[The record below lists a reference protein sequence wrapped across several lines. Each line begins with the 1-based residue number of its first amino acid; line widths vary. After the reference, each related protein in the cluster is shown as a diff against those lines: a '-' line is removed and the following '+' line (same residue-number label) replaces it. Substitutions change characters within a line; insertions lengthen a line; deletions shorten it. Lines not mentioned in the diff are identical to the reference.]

1 MLGYIVRRLLFMIPT
16 LIGVTFL
23 VFALVALSPGGLTA
37 SALAAAGGGAPPG
50 IDPRVAEAEFM
61 DRFGLDRPFF
71 AQYFA
76 WLGRMSPV
84 KFGSRAQIDSTG
96 DRIYMP
102 RPLPE
107 PFAAGWPGSEQSSA
121 EVRSAARQIAQK
133 AESELVIEAD
143 GEAKQ
148 QQYRRLRARY
158 DQARRAYVL
167 ARAQVR
173 VALSE
178 VASAAGQP
186 EFVGR
191 DGFLRE
197 GTAWRLPTKGDESFD
212 RRFDAAREAAAAQ
225 QVAWDAAIAAEAQ
238 LIASFRSAP
247 FPRAGYAIIPGALSV
262 GAPDLGWSRSRSR
275 PVARLIAEA
284 LPITIMLNLIAVPI
298 IYIIAIPSGMLAAAR
313 RGSWFDR
320 LSGGFFVA
328 LWSIPVVWAGTLMI
342 GFLANKDYLGW
353 FPPSGLHSRAAA
365 DMPFLPTW
373 GVDGFMRGYL
383 LDGLW
388 HIAMPVACLVYAGFA
403 VLSRQTR
410 AAMLDN
416 FNADYVRTAKAKGV
430 PRRDVVFRHVF
441 RNSLLPLITMF
452 VTIFPAML
460 SGAVVVEKIFS
471 IPGMGSLMLDAI
483 SLRDA
488 EIMLANSV
496 MVGCVMLLALLLADI
511 LYAIADPRV
520 TYG

>member
-1 MLGYIVRRLLFMIPT
+1 MLGYILRRLFFMVPT
-16 LIGVTFL
+16 LIGVTLL
-23 VFALVALSPGGLTA
+23 VFTLVALSPGGLTA

-61 DRFGLDRPFF
+61 DRFGLDRSFF
-71 AQYFA
+71 TQYFS

-84 KFGSRAQIDSTG
+84 KFGARAQIDSTG

-107 PFAAGWPGSEQSSA
+107 PVMLAWPESSLANDSEAASI
-121 EVRSAARQIAQK
+121 RSAATEA
-133 AESELVIEAD
+133 LVIEPE
-143 GEAKQ
+143 GEARQ
-148 QQYRRLRARY
+148 QQYRRLRAAY

-167 ARAQVR
+167 AVANVR
-173 VALSE
+173 VAL
-178 VASAAGQP
+178 ADLATAAG
-186 EFVGR
+186 E
-191 DGFLRE
+191 DGLV
-197 GTAWRLPTKGDESFD
+197 D
-212 RRFDAAREAAAAQ
+212 RNGFIRRGVDARVPRTGSGAIFERAQAAAEAQ
-225 QVAWDAAIAAEAQ
+225 RTTWRTALAAEAQ
-238 LIASFRSAP
+238 LVASFRSRP
-247 FPRAGYAIIPGALSV
+247 FPQAGIAIIPGVLSV

-284 LPITIMLNLIAVPI
+284 LPITLMLNLVAVPI
-298 IYIIAIPSGMLAAAR
+298 IYMIAIPSGMLAAAR

-320 LSGGFFVA
+320 VSGSFFVA

-342 GFLANKDYLGW
+342 GFLANKEYLGW

-373 GVDGFMRGYL
+373 GADGFIRGYL
-383 LDGLW
+383 LDGFW
-388 HIAMPVACLVYAGFA
+388 HVAMPVACLVYAGFA

-460 SGAVVVEKIFS
+460 SGSVVVEKIFS

-496 MVGCVMLLALLLADI
+496 MVGCVMLLALLVADL

>member
-23 VFALVALSPGGLTA
+23 VFSLVALSPGGLTA
-37 SALAAAGGGAPPG
+37 SALAATGGGAPPG
-50 IDPRVAEAEFM
+50 IDPRVAEAEFL
-61 DRFGLDRPFF
+61 DRFGLDRPFL
-71 AQYFA
+71 AQYTS
-76 WLGRMSPV
+76 WLGRMLPV
-84 KFGSRAQIDSTG
+84 KFGARAQIDSTG
-96 DRIYMP
+96 ARIYPP

-107 PFAAGWPGSEQSSA
+107 PVALGWPETSFDEPG
-121 EVRSAARQIAQK
+121 AAAAIRERVVGGLVL
-133 AESELVIEAD
+133 ESE
-143 GEAKQ
+143 GEARQ
-148 QQYRRLRARY
+148 QQYRRTKSAY
-158 DQARRAYVL
+158 DAARRAYVIAL
-167 ARAQVR
+167 ANFR
-173 VALSE
+173 VTLADMAA
-178 VASAAGQP
+178 AS
-186 EFVGR
+186 GR
-191 DGFLRE
+191 NDLVDRIGFLRRGAVAE
-197 GTAWRLPTKGDESFD
+197 VRALGDADPLFE
-212 RRFDAAREAAAAQ
+212 RTLAAAHVQKA
-225 QVAWDAAIAAEAQ
+225 AWEAAIASEAELAA
-238 LIASFRSAP
+238 IFASTP
-247 FPRAGYAIIPGALSV
+247 FPQAGITIVPGVLSF

-284 LPITIMLNLIAVPI
+284 LPITLMLNVIAVPI
-298 IYIIAIPSGMLAAAR
+298 IYIVAIPSGMLAAAR

-328 LWSIPVVWAGTLMI
+328 LWSIPTVWAGTLMI
-342 GFLANKDYLGW
+342 GFLANKMYLGW

-365 DMPFLPTW
+365 EMPFLPMW
-373 GVDGFMRGYL
+373 DADGFVRGYL

-460 SGAVVVEKIFS
+460 SGSVVVEKIFS

-483 SLRDA
+483 TLRDA

-520 TYG
+520 TYA

>member
-1 MLGYIVRRLLFMIPT
+1 MLVYILRRLVFMIPT

-37 SALAAAGGGAPPG
+37 SAMAAAGGGAPPG
-50 IDPRVAEAEFM
+50 VDPRVAEAEFM
-61 DRFGLDRPFF
+61 DRFGLDRPFMV
-71 AQYFA
+71 QYFS
-76 WLGRMSPV
+76 WLARISPV
-84 KFGSRAQIDSTG
+84 KFGARAQIDSTG
-96 DRIYMP
+96 DRIYLP
-102 RPLPE
+102 RSLPD
-107 PFAAGWPGSEQSSA
+107 PVLLAWPDVSSSA
-121 EVRSAARQIAQK
+121 EADATNDAAIRAQAIA
-133 AESELVIEAD
+133 SLVIEPK
-143 GEAKQ
+143 GESRQ
-148 QQYRRLRARY
+148 QQFRRVRAKY
-158 DQARRAYVL
+158 DGARRAYVL
-167 ARAQVR
+167 AEANFRIALAALAESAGRADLVDR
-173 VALSE
+173 NGFIRHG
-178 VASAAGQP
+178 AAAFAP
-186 EFVGR
+186 HT
-191 DGFLRE
+191 
-197 GTAWRLPTKGDESFD
+197 GTGPIFD
-212 RRFDAAREAAAAQ
+212 RAVAAAQEQRRTWADAAAA
-225 QVAWDAAIAAEAQ
+225 DAQ
-238 LIASFRSAP
+238 LQASFESIP
-247 FPRAGYAIIPGALSV
+247 FTQSGYTIIPGVLSI

-275 PVARLIAEA
+275 PVARLIMEA
-284 LPITIMLNLIAVPI
+284 LPVTLMLNLVAVPL
-298 IYIIAIPSGMLAAAR
+298 IYLVAIPSGMLAAAR

-320 LSGGFFVA
+320 LSGSFFVM

-342 GFLANKDYLGW
+342 GFLANKEYLGW
-353 FPPSGLHSRAAA
+353 FPPSGLHSRAASE
-365 DMPFLPTW
+365 MPFLPMW
-373 GVDGFMRGYL
+373 GPDGFVSGYL

-388 HIAMPVACLVYAGFA
+388 HVAMPVACLVYAGFA

-430 PRRDVVFRHVF
+430 SRRDVVFRHVF

-460 SGAVVVEKIFS
+460 SGSVVVEKIFS

-511 LYAIADPRV
+511 LYALADPRV